1 MKILYAFLSILLWT
15 HFASAQ
21 YSDFIGAGHITGIQV
36 SSSDATSTPESTLDG
51 SGLDVDLRGASR
63 FLSRASMGATIDD
76 IKYVSEVGIEQWI
89 DEQLDIPSYNYT
101 INTVENIFE
110 LYEQC
115 LNNLGEQECNREF
128 ILNPA
133 YFRYS
138 WWDNVVNGEDRL
150 RQRIA
155 LALSEILVVSDNSE
169 LINFPHGVAAYY
181 DILSKHAFGNYRDL
195 LWDVTLNPSMGYYL
209 SHINNP
215 KTDEENN
222 IHPDENYAREIM
234 QLFTIGLYELN
245 NDGSRKLD
253 GSGLWIPT
261 YDNDDIKG
269 LAKVF
274 TGLSGSKYADEEIT
288 FPVIFGLDF
297 RAYSLLDPMKMFPLW
312 HEPGSKTIVGDYTIQ
327 DADPMKEVEL
337 AIDHLFNHPNVG
349 PFLAYRLIQ
358 RLVKSNPSPAYV
370 DRVAS
375 VFNDN
380 GNGERG
386 DLKAMIKA
394 IYLDEEALECYWFED
409 MANGQLREPILRYT
423 QLMIALRA
431 QTRSEKFWNTAFFFQ
446 RFTDQHPMSSPTVFN
461 FFKPDYVPDSDFAYY
476 DMSGPE
482 FQILNSST
490 ASNYVNFMLFA
501 LMRDYFTERYGLR
514 LPDVLNE
521 PFLIPYV
528 EDQDIY
534 KAELSDELW
543 LELAY
548 SPTELVD
555 YLDIVLANGFLSDE
569 SRSKISNS
577 ITPDNILNEF
587 DKSNYALFLLMIH
600 PDYVIMK

>member
-1 MKILYAFLSILLWT
+1 
-15 HFASAQ
+15 
-21 YSDFIGAGHITGIQV
+21 
-36 SSSDATSTPESTLDG
+36 
-51 SGLDVDLRGASR
+51 
-63 FLSRASMGATIDD
+63 
-76 IKYVSEVGIEQWI
+76 
-89 DEQLDIPSYNYT
+89 
-101 INTVENIFE
+101 
-110 LYEQC
+110 
-115 LNNLGEQECNREF
+115 
-128 ILNPA
+128 
-133 YFRYS
+133 
-138 WWDNVVNGEDRL
+138 
-150 RQRIA
+150 
-155 LALSEILVVSDNSE
+155 
-169 LINFPHGVAAYY
+169 
-181 DILSKHAFGNYRDL
+181 
-195 LWDVTLNPSMGYYL
+195 
-209 SHINNP
+209 
-215 KTDEENN
+215 
-222 IHPDENYAREIM
+222 
-234 QLFTIGLYELN
+234 
-245 NDGSRKLD
+245 
-253 GSGLWIPT
+253 
-261 YDNDDIKG
+261 
-269 LAKVF
+269 
-274 TGLSGSKYADEEIT
+274 
-288 FPVIFGLDF
+288 
-297 RAYSLLDPMKMFPLW
+297 
-312 HEPGSKTIVGDYTIQ
+312 
-327 DADPMKEVEL
+327 
-337 AIDHLFNHPNVG
+337 
-349 PFLAYRLIQ
+349 
-358 RLVKSNPSPAYV
+358 
-370 DRVAS
+370 
-375 VFNDN
+375 
-380 GNGERG
+380 
-386 DLKAMIKA
+386 
-394 IYLDEEALECYWFED
+394 
-409 MANGQLREPILRYT
+409 
-423 QLMIALRA
+423 MIALRA